1 MTLSD
6 HTPHGNKTGLTAF
19 PSCRRMSS
27 LPARKRQAEQHQ
39 DPVSPARA
47 GVWRFTEYR
56 RHRLRP
62 PGPAGWLRRYTPET
76 IRAPSTARQC
86 GPAALSCTDSESS
99 KFQAAKCLFHAIDRG
114 LASIAPKRQRETTGV
129 SPSGVSL
136 WPSWDVLEN
145 KKVLS
150 GWEGPCRLDFSG
162 KSKRRGM

>member
-19 PSCRRMSS
+19 PSCRRMLSF
-27 LPARKRQAEQHQ
+27 PARKRQAEQHQ

-62 PGPAGWLRRYTPET
+62 PGPAGWLRRRTPET

-86 GPAALSCTDSESS
+86 GPATLSCTDSESS
-99 KFQAAKCLFHAIDRG
+99 KFQAAKCLFHALDRG
-114 LASIAPKRQRETTGV
+114 LASIVPKRQRDYRCL
-129 SPSGVSL
+129 PIWSL
-136 WPSWDVLEN
+136 SVAL
-145 KKVLS
+145 L
-150 GWEGPCRLDFSG
+150 GCSG
-162 KSKRRGM
+162 KQESVIWLGGPLPVRFFREDKRRGM